1 MVEIGK
7 KLIGRLELILSWKT
21 QCGGNREEIDMVSG
35 ARLVLENTMRQVAT
49 EIFMKQKEREAADK
63 TEIN

>member
-1 MVEIGK
+1 MEIGK
-7 KLIGRLELILSWKT
+7 KLIGRLERILSWRT

-49 EIFMKQKEREAADK
+49 EIFMKQKGREAADK